1 MKTRFLIL
9 VTFVIMTI
17 PLSTSAQENIGQL
30 IITRQYEKALQEID
44 RDLSQDYDHNLVKLK
59 GQIYAGMQDYPQAIR
74 YLQESLNAL
83 PNEANIHAELAEA
96 HSALGNVP
104 DAISHYRQALRKD
117 QGSLLYKSKLG
128 QLLLSQREFTE
139 AYALF
144 GQIREVDSTNLLNNK
159 YLAVAAARTNHSD
172 EAIELLEE
180 VLEINPRDIG
190 SYMSLSGL
198 YNQDKKYTRANDVIS
213 RGLEQFP
220 GNNSLLL
227 RLAQNLYNQHNFADA
242 LPVYEEWLQT
252 NALYFDVRKEYGI
265 TLYLNKQEDK
275 ALQIL
280 EPALEEVPNDPY
292 VALYIGLCHKKLKD
306 FDTSQGYLELAIE
319 SSTPPYLS
327 DIYHHLG
334 QVHGLKREFELS
346 IQMLL
351 KAYELDPENYEL
363 LFEIATTYEEYNANK
378 TMALNYYQLYL
389 TEAKEKARNPN
400 YALDRITRIK
410 EELFFEE

>member
-1 MKTRFLIL
+1 MKTRFFIW
-9 VTFVIMTI
+9 VIFLFMTI

-30 IITRQYEKALQEID
+30 IINRQYEKALQEID
-44 RDLSQDYDHNLVKLK
+44 RDLSKVYDPNLVKLK

-144 GQIREVDSTNLLNNK
+144 GLIREVDSTNLLNNK

>member
-1 MKTRFLIL
+1 MKTRFFIW
-9 VTFVIMTI
+9 VIFLFMTI

-30 IITRQYEKALQEID
+30 IINRQYEKALQEID
-44 RDLSQDYDHNLVKLK
+44 RDLSQDYDPNLVKLK

-83 PNEANIHAELAEA
+83 PNEANIHAELGEA
-96 HSALGNVP
+96 YSALGNVP

-144 GQIREVDSTNLLNNK
+144 GLIREVDSTNLLNNK

>member
-1 MKTRFLIL
+1 MKTRFFIW
-9 VTFVIMTI
+9 VIFLFMTI

-30 IITRQYEKALQEID
+30 IINRQYEKALQEID
-44 RDLSQDYDHNLVKLK
+44 RDLSQDYDPNLVKLK

-144 GQIREVDSTNLLNNK
+144 GLIREVDSTNLLNNK

-220 GNNSLLL
+220 GNKSLLL

>member
-1 MKTRFLIL
+1 MKTRFFIW
-9 VTFVIMTI
+9 VIFLFMTI

-30 IITRQYEKALQEID
+30 IINRQYEKALQEID
-44 RDLSQDYDHNLVKLK
+44 RDLSQDYDPNLVKLK

-144 GQIREVDSTNLLNNK
+144 GLIREVDSTNLLNNK

>member
-1 MKTRFLIL
+1 MKIRILTLFAFLL
-9 VTFVIMTI
+9 LTTFMSI
-17 PLSTSAQENIGQL
+17 SAQEKISQL
-30 IITRQYEKALQEID
+30 IITRQYEKALHEID
-44 RDLSQDYDHNLVKLK
+44 RDLAKDYDPNLVKLK

-74 YLQESLNAL
+74 FFQESLNAM
-83 PNEANIHAELAEA
+83 PDEANLHAEIAEA
-96 HSALGNVP
+96 HSALGNIP
-104 DAISHYRQALRKD
+104 DAVSHYRKAMRNEP
-117 QGSLLYKSKLG
+117 GNMLYKSKLG
-128 QLLLSQREFTE
+128 QLLLSQREFPE
-139 AYALF
+139 AYSLF
-144 GQIREVDSTNLLNNK
+144 SQIRMADSTNLLNNK
-159 YLAVAAARTNHSD
+159 YLAVAAARMNRSD
-172 EAIELLEE
+172 EAIQLLEE
-180 VLEINPRDIG
+180 VLETNPRDIG
-190 SYMSLSGL
+190 SYASLSGL
-198 YNQDKKYTRANDVIS
+198 YNQDKKYTRANDVVR

-220 GNNSLLL
+220 GNGSLLL
-227 RLAQNLYNQHNFADA
+227 RLAQNLYNQHNFTDA
-242 LPVYEEWLQT
+242 LPVYEEWLQN

-275 ALQIL
+275 ALKIL

-306 FDTSQGYLELAIE
+306 FDTSQEYLELAVE

-351 KAYELDPENYEL
+351 KAYELDPENHEL

-389 TEAKEKARNPN
+389 TEAREKARNPH
-400 YALDRITRIK
+400 YALDRIERIK
-410 EELFFEE
+410 EDLFFGE

>member
-1 MKTRFLIL
+1 MKTRFLIF
-9 VTFVIMTI
+9 VTCVIMTI

-30 IITRQYEKALQEID
+30 IINRQYEKALQEID
-44 RDLSQDYDHNLVKLK
+44 RDLSKVYDPNLVKLK

-96 HSALGNVP
+96 HSALGNIP

-227 RLAQNLYNQHNFADA
+227 RLAQNLYNQHNFEDA

-389 TEAKEKARNPN
+389 TEAKEKARNPH

>member
-1 MKTRFLIL
+1 MKTRFLIF
-9 VTFVIMTI
+9 VTCVIMTI

-30 IITRQYEKALQEID
+30 IITRQYEQALQEID
-44 RDLSQDYDHNLVKLK
+44 RDLSQDYDPNLVKLK

-190 SYMSLSGL
+190 SYMSQSGL

>member
-1 MKTRFLIL
+1 MKTIFPSF
-9 VTFVIMTI
+9 VTCVIMTI

-44 RDLSQDYDHNLVKLK
+44 RDLSQDYDPNLVKLK

>member
-1 MKTRFLIL
+1 MKTRFLIF
-9 VTFVIMTI
+9 VTCVIMTI

-44 RDLSQDYDHNLVKLK
+44 RDLSQDYDPNLVKLK

-144 GQIREVDSTNLLNNK
+144 GLIREVDSTNLLNNK

-389 TEAKEKARNPN
+389 TEAKEKARNPH

>member
-1 MKTRFLIL
+1 MKTRFLIF
-9 VTFVIMTI
+9 VTCVIMTI

-44 RDLSQDYDHNLVKLK
+44 RDLSQDYDPNLVKLK

-96 HSALGNVP
+96 HSALGNIP

-190 SYMSLSGL
+190 SYMSQSGL
-198 YNQDKKYTRANDVIS
+198 YNQDKKYTRAIDVIS